1 MAIIHLQRSVR
12 QVGRIRLGEQV
23 ASANGNKRPVK
34 LASFRLTSPQR
45 GPIDKAADLYGGQ
58 VSPFDND
65 RSDDRWQVTTEAD
78 SIPVVIPP
86 THHLDQWMESWAG
99 SGCDRRCDGERMI
112 VADGRAVDQ
121 ACMCDPD
128 NRSCKITTRL
138 WVVLPE
144 LEALGVWRVETHG
157 WYAATELAGAAD
169 LCAAVTAQGRAIP
182 ARLDLE
188 QRTRRTKDHNGKPQ
202 TYRFAVPVLSVDVS
216 IPQARQI
223 LGQVDTATGEIT
235 GPAPRQLAAVPEP
248 RQLEVR
254 VPVKPAAAPVDLPPP
269 PAATIPTPRTADEYE
284 AAQDEPDVER
294 VTPDEVAF
302 ISAMFNDIEDDAA
315 RKAVKVRFVSAFG
328 KPDDLVRGLFDD
340 AQEWVANEIAEA
352 RHADP
357 DPVEVV
363 DQPKLL
369 DVPAEPDH
377 TPTIA
382 NGDRAPSAAAKKKAL
397 ALIGQLV
404 SDPGHPDITSS
415 DDYRHDTIHRVT
427 AGRTNSI
434 RDITSAELDLLI
446 GDLQA
451 LIEGRV

>member
-1 MAIIHLQRSVR
+1 MAIIHIQRSVR

-23 ASANGNKRPVK
+23 ASANGKSRPVK

-86 THHLDQWMESWAG
+86 THHLDQWMELWGG
-99 SGCDRRCDGERMI
+99 SGCDRRCDGERMT
-112 VADGRAVDQ
+112 VADGRSVDQ
-121 ACMCDPD
+121 ACVCDPD
-128 NRSCKITTRL
+128 NRACKITTRL

-157 WYAATELAGAAD
+157 YYAAAELAGAAD

-223 LGQVDTATGEIT
+223 LGQVDTDTGEIAA
-235 GPAPRQLAAVPEP
+235 PPPPRQLASVPEP

-254 VPVKPAAAPVDLPPP
+254 TPSAPSAPVELPPP
-269 PAATIPTPRTADEYE
+269 PVASIPVPRTVDEYE
-284 AAQDEPDVER
+284 AAQDGPDVVSNEQ
-294 VTPDEVAF
+294 VAELV
-302 ISAMFNDIEDDAA
+302 AVLNDISDPDV
-315 RKAVKVRFVSAFG
+315 RKAYKTKLIAQFG
-328 KPDDLVRGLFDD
+328 PPDTLTDERYEAAITWAKD
-340 AQEWVANEIAEA
+340 ARTAAEIDYVAEIVAET
-352 RHADP
+352 
-357 DPVEVV
+357 V

-369 DVPAEPDH
+369 DVPAEGDH
-377 TPTIA
+377 ASLTKPTEKPTSYQQ
-382 NGDRAPSAAAKKKAL
+382 RKFF
-397 ALIGQLV
+397 ALIKEA
-404 SDPGHPDITSS
+404 DPPIDEDARRALIENVTNGRTRTWTEITSIEA
-415 DDYRHDTIHRVT
+415 D
-427 AGRTNSI
+427 A
-434 RDITSAELDLLI
+434 LI
-446 GDLQA
+446 GDLKA
-451 LIEGRV
+451 RRAGAA